1 MALLFYGLLL
11 QMDTP
16 TKKTAFIALILV
28 SGLLGLGFVRALKG
42 GSLFPNLFATISGVP
57 AAATTTSPI
66 AMPQEVRAIYIT
78 ASTAGSKKRVEELI
92 TFVHKSGMNAIV
104 VNIKDG
110 DGVYLG
116 SGMKEFVERLK
127 KENIYSIARMVVFQ
141 DNYFAKLHPEFAL
154 KTASSTLWIGKGY
167 AWIDPSVRKVWEYNA
182 EIALRALNDGFSEIN
197 LDYVRF
203 PADGNLN
210 DIVYP
215 AYDGNTKKQK
225 IIADFSAYM
234 KSRIKER
241 YPERALSLDVFAYSL
256 LTDGDVGI
264 GQRFADLIDSY
275 DAIAPMV
282 YPSHFSPGNFE
293 FENPAEEPYE
303 VVLATL
309 QNGIFAMN
317 EQGKHTIIRPWLQDF
332 NMGAVYNREKI
343 QAEIRAVRDAGLT
356 TGWMMWNPSN
366 RYDISKYETK

>member
-1 MALLFYGLLL
+1 
-11 QMDTP
+11 MDTP

>member
-1 MALLFYGLLL
+1 VALLFYGLLL